1 MTVNV
6 TKKEVELHA
15 TINILVQSQHPD
27 LTPAHLTWL
36 DDVIWK
42 YILRR
47 DVGKELDTDSV
58 YRRSNDYAA
67 YILKNQSLS
76 AIYGQ
81 PMVKHSFS
89 LNVVFCD
96 EENSVY

>member
-6 TKKEVELHA
+6 TKKKVELHA
-15 TINILVQSQHPD
+15 TINLLVQSQHPD

-47 DVGKELDTDSV
+47 EVGEELDPNSV
-58 YRRSNDYAA
+58 YRLSNDYAT

-81 PMVKHSFS
+81 PMVKHRYS
-89 LNVVFCD
+89 LNVVLA
-96 EENSVY
+96 EN